1 MGRRPVDHA
10 VHSPGNIMR
19 MKISSRRCS
28 GNQFTIP
35 GLECSGNQRAGHRKL
50 STLQDISA
58 RFQDPHSQITSVPD
72 PSPVRHPAVFQSA
85 RTLQDFPASLLEF
98 TCLLHLAATCSS
110 GTSYRFCSAAV
121 VPGSAD
127 PLPLQQQ
134 SSQSYRL
141 CSSPPRFCSRPLTA
155 TAVLPLQEQ
164 SSHCRSSP
172 PTAAAVLPVL
182 QVLQQ
187 PSQVLQQASRCNS
200 SPPTAATV
208 LSVLQALQ
216 QPSQV
221 VQQDSHCNSSPLTAA
236 TVPPLQQQCSQSY
249 RFCSPPRF
257 CSRPP
262 TVTVVLPLQQ
272 QSSHCS
278 NSPPTAAAV
287 LPVPVLQ
294 VLQQPSQVLQQ
305 ASHCNSSPPTATA
318 VLPLQQQS
326 FQSYRFCS
334 NPPRFSSSPPSSQ
347 APDRR

>member
-1 MGRRPVDHA
+1 MQNVFYKEA
-10 VHSPGNIMR
+10 HSLLPGV
-19 MKISSRRCS
+19 KCS

-182 QVLQQ
+182 Q
-187 PSQVLQQASRCNS
+187 
-200 SPPTAATV
+200 
-208 LSVLQALQ
+208 ALQ

-257 CSRPP
+257 CSRPL

>member
-1 MGRRPVDHA
+1 MQNVFYKEA
-10 VHSPGNIMR
+10 HSLLPGV
-19 MKISSRRCS
+19 KCS

-236 TVPPLQQQCSQSY
+236 TVLPLQQQCSQSQSY
-249 RFCSPPRF
+249 RFCSSPPRF
-257 CSRPP
+257 CSR
-262 TVTVVLPLQQ
+262 
-272 QSSHCS
+272 
-278 NSPPTAAAV
+278 
-287 LPVPVLQ
+287 
-294 VLQQPSQVLQQ
+294 
-305 ASHCNSSPPTATA
+305 PPTATA

-326 FQSYRFCS
+326 SHC
-334 NPPRFSSSPPSSQ
+334 SSSPSSPTGSAATLPGFLAVLPVARPLTVDRGVQLPRPVRCDLDGRARSATGGKCTDSRGHFSPSSQ
-347 APDRR
+347 PEKTN

>member
-1 MGRRPVDHA
+1 MQNVFYKEA
-10 VHSPGNIMR
+10 HSLLPGV
-19 MKISSRRCS
+19 KCS

-141 CSSPPRFCSRPLTA
+141 CSSPPRLCSRTLTA
-155 TAVLPLQEQ
+155 TAVLSLQQQ
-164 SSHCRSSP
+164 SSHCSSSAP
-172 PTAAAVLPVL
+172 SPSPTGSAAALPG
-182 QVLQQ
+182 
-187 PSQVLQQASRCNS
+187 S
-200 SPPTAATV
+200 AAG
-208 LSVLQALQ
+208 
-216 QPSQV
+216 
-221 VQQDSHCNSSPLTAA
+221 
-236 TVPPLQQQCSQSY
+236 
-249 RFCSPPRF
+249 
-257 CSRPP
+257 
-262 TVTVVLPLQQ
+262 LPLQQ

-278 NSPPTAAAV
+278 SSPPS
-287 LPVPVLQ
+287 LH
-294 VLQQPSQVLQQ
+294 VLQQPSQV
-305 ASHCNSSPPTATA
+305 
-318 VLPLQQQS
+318 
-326 FQSYRFCS
+326 F
-334 NPPRFSSSPPSSQ
+334 
-347 APDRR
+347 

>member
-1 MGRRPVDHA
+1 MSQTLRLSDIQPC
-10 VHSPGNIMR
+10 
-19 MKISSRRCS
+19 SSQPEHCRTFQPAC
-28 GNQFTIP
+28 
-35 GLECSGNQRAGHRKL
+35 L
-50 STLQDISA
+50 SS
-58 RFQDPHSQITSVPD
+58 
-72 PSPVRHPAVFQSA
+72 
-85 RTLQDFPASLLEF
+85 PASS
-98 TCLLHLAATCSS
+98 TWRPLAAAGPAT
-110 GTSYRFCSAAV
+110 
-121 VPGSAD
+121 GSV
-127 PLPLQQQ
+127 LQQ
-134 SSQSYRL
+134 SSQALQTPSH
-141 CSSPPRFCSRPLTA
+141 CSSSPPSPTGSA
-155 TAVLPLQEQ
+155 AALPGSAAGLSLQQQ

-172 PTAAAVLPVL
+172 PTAGAVL
-182 QVLQQ
+182 
-187 PSQVLQQASRCNS
+187 
-200 SPPTAATV
+200 
-208 LSVLQALQ
+208 
-216 QPSQV
+216 
-221 VQQDSHCNSSPLTAA
+221 
-236 TVPPLQQQCSQSY
+236 PLQQQCSQSY